1 MGTRGP
7 VGKRDSQ
14 RRRRNKPEVE
24 TLTAAGSPLV
34 IAPEP
39 ADDWEPLATD
49 WYLSLGASGQ
59 SVFFEPS
66 DWALAQ
72 IVADTL
78 SRYLRAGKP
87 NAVLF
92 SSILSAMSSLLTTEG
107 DRRRLR
113 IELSKSREDEDDDD
127 SDFSELLGW
136 FAENSAGNDARR
148 SPHSDAGV
156 APDSLGDGPAPP
168 AERKAGRS
176 EV

>member
-1 MGTRGP
+1 MGITGP

-14 RRRRNKPEVE
+14 RRRRNKPGIE
-24 TLTAAGSPLV
+24 TETAEGAPFV

-39 ADDWEPLATD
+39 KQDWEPLALD

-66 DWALAQ
+66 DWAVAQ

-92 SSILSAMSSLLTTEG
+92 SSIMSAMSSLLTTEG

-113 IELSKSREDEDDDD
+113 IELSKSQEDNEDDN
-127 SDFSELLGW
+127 SDFSELYEW
-136 FAENSAGNDARR
+136 FAQNTSGDHARRHADQDARLAR
-148 SPHSDAGV
+148 DQV
-156 APDSLGDGPAPP
+156 GDGPAPT
-168 AERKAGRS
+168 AERKTAG
-176 EV
+176 

>member
-1 MGTRGP
+1 MGERGP

-14 RRRRNKPEVE
+14 RRRRNKHEVE
-24 TLTAAGSPLV
+24 TLTAAGSPIV

-39 ADDWEPLATD
+39 GEDWEPLATD

-66 DWALAQ
+66 DWAFAQ

-92 SSILSAMSSLLTTEG
+92 SSIMSAMSSLLTTEG

-113 IELSKSREDEDDDD
+113 IELSKSQEDNEDDD
-127 SDFSELLGW
+127 SDFAELLERW
-136 FAENSAGNDARR
+136 FPQNPPGD
-148 SPHSDAGV
+148 DAGRDAV
-156 APDSLGDGPAPP
+156 PDGGLVRDQVGDGSPSP
-168 AERKAGRS
+168 AEREAGR
-176 EV
+176 